1 MQIGPL
7 SLSPSLALLPSAPPP
22 SSGVHCATGT
32 YRTHTKPRGNSNVNG
47 GTCYTCTAAPSKYIN
62 NNIRGGS
69 GIRYNYSPVRFA
81 TKIASTKITLATQRE
96 GQNRSG
102 APAFILGEPRALV
115 SATRFFSTEGEK
127 KRKRNKNKKNKN

>member
-7 SLSPSLALLPSAPPP
+7 SFSFPRLHPRPRASIVLRARMNPYQAE
-22 SSGVHCATGT
+22 GKRERV
-32 YRTHTKPRGNSNVNG
+32 THVRA
-47 GTCYTCTAAPSKYIN
+47 AAPSKYIN

-69 GIRYNYSPVRFA
+69 GIRYNYSPVRLA

-102 APAFILGEPRALV
+102 LY
-115 SATRFFSTEGEK
+115 T
-127 KRKRNKNKKNKN
+127 